1 MRCSAHYIVAL
12 VKPPDPRSIQMVPYF
27 ELRGHAAAG
36 VNNAND
42 ISLSR
47 FLHFIAGCLKNDG
60 MIWGASGSL
69 WYEVVE
75 NAKAR
80 Q

>member
-1 MRCSAHYIVAL
+1 
-12 VKPPDPRSIQMVPYF
+12 MVPYF
-27 ELRGHAAAG
+27 ELGGHAAPG
-36 VNNAND
+36 LITPM

-69 WYEVVE
+69 WDEVVE